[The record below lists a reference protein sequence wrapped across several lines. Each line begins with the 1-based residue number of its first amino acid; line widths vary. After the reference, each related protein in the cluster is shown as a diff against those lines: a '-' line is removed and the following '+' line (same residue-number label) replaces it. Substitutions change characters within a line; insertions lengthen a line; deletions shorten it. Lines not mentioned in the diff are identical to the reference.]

1 MDNEHHEDVYDLTI
15 IGAGPAGLFGAF
27 YAGLRELR
35 TKIFDVLPQVGG
47 QLAVLYPE
55 KFIYDVPGHP
65 RILAKDLVK
74 KLEEQTL
81 QWKPTICLGQ
91 RVTELVRREDG
102 ILELCAGGTA
112 HSSKVVIITAG
123 VGAFTANKLTLENIG
138 RFENRGVYYFV
149 QDKTLFR
156 GKRLLIIGG
165 GDSAVDWALNLKDYA
180 RQITLIHRRDQ
191 FRAAPSSITELMHST
206 VNVQTFHEIKS
217 LGGENKVE
225 HAVIFDN
232 RTKEETQLDVDAVL
246 LNLGFRADLGPI
258 KEWGLELMGT
268 RYIKVNARME
278 TNVPGVYAAGDIAG
292 QPDVEPVNLIA
303 TAFAQAT
310 VAVNVAMTH
319 INPQAKVFPGHS
331 SERRL

>member
-1 MDNEHHEDVYDLTI
+1 MPNGNHEDIYDITV
-15 IGAGPAGLFGAF
+15 IGAGPSGLFGAF

-35 TKIFDVLPQVGG
+35 TKIFDVLPEVGG

-65 RILAKDLVK
+65 KILAKDLVK

-81 QWKPTICLGQ
+81 QWKPMMCLGQ
-91 RVTELVRREDG
+91 RVTDLRRRDDG
-102 ILELCAGGTA
+102 ILELDAGGIT
-112 HSSKVVIITAG
+112 HLSKTVIITAG

-149 QDKTLFR
+149 KDKTLFR
-156 GKRLLIIGG
+156 GKRLLIVGG

-180 RQITLIHRRDQ
+180 RQVTLIHRRDQ
-191 FRAAPSSITELMHST
+191 FRAAPASITELMHST
-206 VNVQTFHEIKS
+206 VNVQLFHEIKS
-217 LGGENKVE
+217 ITGENKIE

-232 RTKEETQLDVDAVL
+232 RTKEETALDVDAVL
-246 LNLGFRADLGPI
+246 LNLGFKADLGPI
-258 KEWGLELMGT
+258 RSWGLELMGT
-268 RYIKVNARME
+268 RYIKVNGRME
-278 TNVPGVYAAGDIAG
+278 TSLSGVYAAGDIAG

-303 TAFAQAT
+303 TGFAQAT
-310 VAVNVAMTH
+310 LAVNVAATYL
-319 INPQAKVFPGHS
+319 NPQTKVFPGHS

>member
-1 MDNEHHEDVYDLTI
+1 MPNGNHEDIYDITV
-15 IGAGPAGLFGAF
+15 IGAGPSGLFGAF

-35 TKIFDVLPQVGG
+35 TKIFDVLPEVGG

-65 RILAKDLVK
+65 KILAKDLVK

-81 QWKPTICLGQ
+81 QWKPMMCLGQ
-91 RVTELVRREDG
+91 RVTDLRRRDDG
-102 ILELCAGGTA
+102 ILELDAGGIT
-112 HSSKVVIITAG
+112 HLSKTVIITAG
-123 VGAFTANKLTLENIG
+123 VGAFTANKLTLDNIG

-149 QDKTLFR
+149 KDKTLFR

-180 RQITLIHRRDQ
+180 RQVTLVHRRDQ
-191 FRAAPSSITELMHST
+191 FRAAPASITELAHSS
-206 VNVQTFHEIKS
+206 VNVRLFHEIKS
-217 LGGENKVE
+217 ITGENKIE

-232 RTKEETQLDVDAVL
+232 RTKEETALDVDAVL
-246 LNLGFRADLGPI
+246 LNLGFKADLGPI
-258 KEWGLELMGT
+258 KSWGLELMGT
-268 RYIKVNARME
+268 RYIKVNGRME
-278 TNVPGVYAAGDIAG
+278 TSLSGVYAAGDIAG

-303 TAFAQAT
+303 TGFAQAT
-310 VAVNVAMTH
+310 VAVNVAATYL
-319 INPQAKVFPGHS
+319 NPQAKVFPGHS